1 MIAPAIP
8 AIPRIAKSLR
18 DSELSFEVIEFFIV
32 SLLSSEYVTLLLRS
46 ILKISEDVIELT
58 HKVNL
63 FGKWKGGIEMSPF
76 HLPNKFYPVRYSV
89 SLRSNRPTMMQMM
102 LAMQV
107 TASQMP
113 PMPIQKAVGYKV
125 MSRLS

>member
-18 DSELSFEVIEFFIV
+18 DSELSFEVIEFFIA

-63 FGKWKGGIEMSPF
+63 FGK
-76 HLPNKFYPVRYSV
+76 
-89 SLRSNRPTMMQMM
+89 
-102 LAMQV
+102 
-107 TASQMP
+107 
-113 PMPIQKAVGYKV
+113 
-125 MSRLS
+125 